1 MNNKIIQKTEKHSNW
16 QLQEAKA
23 MFSEVI
29 KAAALKP
36 QIITVHGKETA
47 VILSISEYNKLAC
60 PKLTL
65 FQFLQNSPLRNLE
78 LDFPERQPEK
88 MREVFL

>member
-1 MNNKIIQKTEKHSNW
+1 MNTQTVNKKREEW

-29 KAAALKP
+29 KAAAVKP

-47 VILSISEYNKLAC
+47 VILSIKEYKKLAS
-60 PKLTL
+60 PKQTL
-65 FQFLQNSPLRNLE
+65 FEFIQSSPLRGMELE
-78 LDFPERQPEK
+78 LPPRQPEE
-88 MREVFL
+88 MREVLL